1 MGQDTGRFFGGAAAL
16 TALVALVALVALAGC
31 TSPQVMR
38 QTVRARA
45 VNDLQCPR
53 EQISVTDLGIQVYS
67 ARGCNMKA
75 TYTVRGKCT
84 EYDNCDPVLNPESL
98 KNTK

>member
-1 MGQDTGRFFGGAAAL
+1 MGQDTGRFFEGAAAL
-16 TALVALVALVALAGC
+16 TALAVLTALAGC

-53 EQISVTDLGIQVYS
+53 EQITVADLGIQVYS

-98 KNTK
+98 KHTK